1 MTWQNRE
8 MSPSEYRKAIHI
20 LRLKKAQAG
29 RYLGVSVR
37 TAHRYWDGDVK
48 VPPASA
54 MLLRALLHFKEQPEV
69 HALRGHQGQAST
81 GGGRKTSPCPIGQGG
96 H

>member
-8 MSPSEYRKAIHI
+8 MSPSEYRRAIHI

-37 TAHRYWDGDVK
+37 TAHRYWAGDDK

-54 MLLRALLHFKEQPEV
+54 MLLRALLHYKEQPVVPPYEGIK
-69 HALRGHQGQAST
+69 AR
-81 GGGRKTSPCPIGQGG
+81 RKREAAEKLAIAP
-96 H
+96 